1 MGYCHL
7 CGKPTQSHQLG
18 DYDICHTCWTE
29 RSDDVEALKQEIKAQ
44 VEQPL
49 RELEQNEPAGIRII
63 RMVQQYAMR
72 FRDELKQA
80 IRAYDGE
87 VNENTF
93 PVFMNWFTFERELDD
108 EATPAKHFLDYY
120 DLPDWIAEAI
130 KRLQQPVRGFFE
142 VVEKHGED
150 RYTVRHL
157 MDDEAYE
164 LYGNLDL
171 DVGAVVGNKI
181 YPWLDTHLSGGALAM
196 YGEQEAEQI
205 KKMAEQ
211 FSDLQEK
218 SREMQRHIHEDFLE
232 YFGRWDPLFPDEAEA
247 RDILSEFMEWRD
259 SDEEPPERNWNEGE
273 AALVSNPEH
282 GMTVIPG
289 YASFTEMLNS
299 GDIAATVARKA
310 LGHIPSWV
318 LHKMMDDE
326 RLAEVIN
333 EAYDRAIDPSDV
345 DAFMDSIRD
354 DRGQ

>member
-181 YPWLDTHLSGGALAM
+181 RGEKDREFLQTHLGDFEFLGFLPYDDALI
-196 YGEQEAEQI
+196 EA
-205 KKMAEQ
+205 
-211 FSDLQEK
+211 DLNGI
-218 SREMQRHIHEDFLE
+218 SPF
-232 YFGRWDPLFPDEAEA
+232 
-247 RDILSEFMEWRD
+247 
-259 SDEEPPERNWNEGE
+259 
-273 AALVSNPEH
+273 
-282 GMTVIPG
+282 
-289 YASFTEMLNS
+289 
-299 GDIAATVARKA
+299 
-310 LGHIPSWV
+310 
-318 LHKMMDDE
+318 
-326 RLAEVIN
+326 
-333 EAYDRAIDPSDV
+333 DV
-345 DAFMDSIRD
+345 DCESKARIESMIAKL
-354 DRGQ
+354 